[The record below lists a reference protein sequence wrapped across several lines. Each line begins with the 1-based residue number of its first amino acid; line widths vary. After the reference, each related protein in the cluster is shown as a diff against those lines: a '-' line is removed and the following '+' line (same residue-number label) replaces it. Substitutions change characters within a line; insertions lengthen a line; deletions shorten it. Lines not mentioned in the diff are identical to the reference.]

1 MRGLSFNF
9 KGRETVPDPDRG
21 IPDRNKDEVNIIQKR
36 QWGGGMES
44 FMTHW
49 GLILKAFGITV
60 SLLVIRLVFDYLNF
74 DILSVTNLITAFIGG
89 AIFTIAIIFTG
100 TLTDYK
106 ESEKIPGEIATS
118 IRTFYSDL
126 DLIRVPDKN
135 LVHRMQENTAALV
148 PCINKNFRNNAWSL
162 GEMDG
167 AVDAINTDI
176 TSLVDLNVPPNFII
190 KLKTE
195 ITNIDRISHR
205 IKTISETS
213 FIPAAYAIAVAATGV
228 IILLFFV
235 RLDPYYEGLVLFT
248 VLCMLL
254 TALLLL
260 IRDMDNPFEVGKK
273 TYADIDLFLLWDL
286 EEQLDEKTGCGK
298 R

>member
-1 MRGLSFNF
+1 
-9 KGRETVPDPDRG
+9 
-21 IPDRNKDEVNIIQKR
+21 
-36 QWGGGMES
+36 MEL
-44 FMTHW
+44 FMTKW
-49 GLILKAFGITV
+49 GLIFKAFGITLA
-60 SLLVIRLVFDYLNF
+60 LLVVRLIFDYLNF
-74 DILSVTNLITAFIGG
+74 DVLSVTNLITAFIGG
-89 AIFTIAIIFTG
+89 AIFTIAIIFAG

-106 ESEKIPGEIATS
+106 ESEKIPSEIAAS

-126 DLIRVPDKN
+126 DLIRVPDKT
-135 LVHRMQENTAALV
+135 LVSRMQENTAALMR
-148 PCINKNFRNNAWSL
+148 CINTNFRNNAWSM
-162 GEMDG
+162 EHMD
-167 AVDAINTDI
+167 AAIDPLNAK
-176 TSLVDLNVPPNFII
+176 LVDLNIAPNYVL

-205 IKTISETS
+205 VKTIAETS
-213 FIPAAYAIAVAATGV
+213 FIPAAYAISELAAAGV

-235 RLDPYYEGLVLFT
+235 KLDPFYEGLVLFT

-286 EEQLDEKTGCGK
+286 EKKLDEKTGYAK
-298 R
+298 K